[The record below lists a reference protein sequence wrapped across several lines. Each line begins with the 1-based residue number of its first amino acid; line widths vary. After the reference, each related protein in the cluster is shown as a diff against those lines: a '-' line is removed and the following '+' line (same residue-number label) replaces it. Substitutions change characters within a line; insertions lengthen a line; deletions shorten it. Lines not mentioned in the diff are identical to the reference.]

1 MPVTYTFANATASI
15 PLSQLDTNFATPI
28 IIGNVSAQLG
38 NTVPSIG
45 NLTLANVTIQSV
57 SSAITPA
64 EGGTGLVTITA
75 NNVMLGNGTGNV
87 QVVAPGTSGNVLT
100 SNGTTW
106 LSQSVSSSTP
116 TSISNGTSNVSVN
129 SSGGNVTVTTAGTLA
144 LTVNT
149 SGAFGVGSSPSYGT
163 SGQVLTSAG
172 SGAAPTWSSPSA
184 GAMTLIST
192 QTVTSSVS
200 SINFTNIPSSYNTVL
215 VIVHQISLDTAA
227 GSIQVQLGT
236 GSGPTYLTSGYLYSA
251 VGTTYSGSTSAM
263 GSSSTSAFNFSSSDS
278 SSSSGYITSG
288 YFYLHNLQRLNSANA
303 SIVGASLSSNS
314 SGAPGQI
321 YGTIATGAAVTAL
334 QILNY
339 NNGYNITKAVV
350 SLYGISS

>member
-1 MPVTYTFANATASI
+1 MAVYYTFGNATAAI
-15 PLSQLDTNFATPI
+15 PLSQLDNNFATPI
-28 IIGNVSAQLG
+28 TIGNVAVQLG
-38 NTVPSIG
+38 NTVSTIG
-45 NLTLANVTIQSV
+45 NVTLSNATI
-57 SSAITPA
+57 SSLSAPITPA

-116 TSISNGTSNVSVN
+116 TSIANGTSNVSVN
-129 SSGGNVTVTTAGTLA
+129 SSGGTVSVTTAGTTA

-172 SGAAPTWSSPSA
+172 SGSAPTWSTPSA

-192 QTVTSSVS
+192 QTASNSATISWTGLTGYNNYLIIFDDVYAATGLPQLQLQTGYGSPVT
-200 SINFTNIPSSYNTVL
+200 YN
-215 VIVHQISLDTAA
+215 
-227 GSIQVQLGT
+227 
-236 GSGPTYLTSGYLYSA
+236 TSGYVIQYMALDTISHIGQATPSQITIAGFYNGIYSA
-251 VGTTYSGSTSAM
+251 ANPGANGCVNIYNTNASHTGFTWFTGCPYNSSWPQETNIGSGTIGNSGGAVTGIQIYM
-263 GSSSTSAFNFSSSDS
+263 
-278 SSSSGYITSG
+278 SSG
-288 YFYLHNLQRLNSANA
+288 N
-303 SIVGASLSSNS
+303 IVG
-314 SGAPGQI
+314 G
-321 YGTIATGAAVTAL
+321 
-334 QILNY
+334 
-339 NNGYNITKAVV
+339 KF